1 VAKERCRIATLKDVG
16 VIVFRHSLGVVV
28 VKTADAI
35 SRTGLPWLDNSSQS
49 IACCGHDDPVRSQGL
64 FADEINKSSRLNKI
78 SANRQCNSEARQKG
92 VRLRAAWGWGNVQ
105 SEAAKRWDGA
115 TC

>member
-1 VAKERCRIATLKDVG
+1 MQYLERDCRGLIIPANRLLVAATMTRYAAKVNL
-16 VIVFRHSLGVVV
+16 
-28 VKTADAI
+28 
-35 SRTGLPWLDNSSQS
+35 
-49 IACCGHDDPVRSQGL
+49 
-64 FADEINKSSRLNKI
+64 ADEINKSSRLNKI